1 MPVKLTYPTIDT
13 LARRVSQI
21 GLSCRLWKKDMVR
34 AFRQIPLCPMDYS
47 LIGYRWRNFL
57 FFDKVMPMGLHSV
70 AYVCQRITNS
80 IVYIHRSFGYWSVNY
95 LDDFGSAE
103 HKDDAWNSFN
113 LMTRIM
119 QSIGAQEAPEKSVAP
134 TTCMEFLGNMVD
146 MQKMTLEVS
155 EHHMIELAEL
165 LEVWNGK
172 QKCNKK
178 QMQSL
183 IGKLSFVTNCVR
195 GGRIF
200 ISRLID
206 CLKEFSDK
214 EYRCIGQETK
224 KDISWWQKFLPTF
237 NGVSM
242 LWPYDRMQPN
252 SLLASDA
259 SLIGRG
265 GTCGKEYCHFRFS
278 ENILLQTDNITQRE
292 LFTIMVVVKLW
303 CKKLKGHRVHF
314 FTDNEAAMYAIN
326 NGHTS
331 DAFMMKCLHE
341 IAWIS
346 ANNGVLLKAVH
357 ISTKNNV
364 IPDALSR
371 WYINSESKRTF
382 KCHTDNTWIRQSV
395 SKQLM
400 NFITD
405 W

>member
-1 MPVKLTYPTIDT
+1 
-13 LARRVSQI
+13 
-21 GLSCRLWKKDMVR
+21 
-34 AFRQIPLCPMDYS
+34 
-47 LIGYRWRNFL
+47 
-57 FFDKVMPMGLHSV
+57 MGLHSV
-70 AYVCQRITNS
+70 VYVCQRITNS

-134 TTCMEFLGNMVD
+134 TTRIEFLGNMVD
-146 MQKMTLEVS
+146 TQKMTLEVS
-155 EHHMIELAEL
+155 EHRMIELAEL

-242 LWPYDRMQPN
+242 LWLYDRMQPN

-292 LFTIMVVVKLW
+292 LFTIMVVVKIW
-303 CKKLKGHRVHF
+303 CKKLKGHRVRF

-326 NGHTS
+326 NGSTS

-341 IAWIS
+341 IALIS
-346 ANNGVLLKAVH
+346 ANNEILLKAVH